1 MASSPSIDLAAVSE
15 THRRLV
21 DWLRGARRRRTRPLA
36 SELDGLDR
44 GPRHDPHR
52 PQRGRVHADD
62 RRPRNSGDI
71 GDQYEGGKAG
81 REAEITSG
89 AGRGWAELLADV
101 ETSTERLERAF
112 TATPDE
118 VWATGQG
125 RLLAGIEPVREFPHR
140 RAREVEIHRLDLG
153 LGATYDEWTEGFVAR
168 EWPLSVARLAA
179 RLPDGESV
187 RLVVESAD
195 GIVSEEAGS
204 GSDPFELRGS
214 RTELLA
220 WIVGRR
226 DVPGAPPL
234 ASWP

>member
-1 MASSPSIDLAAVSE
+1 MTHIARNADGFTRMIAAAE
-15 THRRLV
+15 
-21 DWLRGARRRRTRPLA
+21 
-36 SELDGLDR
+36 
-44 GPRHDPHR
+44 
-52 PQRGRVHADD
+52 Q
-62 RRPRNSGDI
+62 GDI

-89 AGRGWAELLADV
+89 ADRGWAELLADV

-112 TATPDE
+112 AATPDE

-153 LGATYDEWTEGFVAR
+153 LGATYDEWTDGFVAR

-195 GIVSEEAGS
+195 GTVSEEAGS

-214 RTELLA
+214 R
-220 WIVGRR
+220 RR
-226 DVPGAPPL
+226 AARLDRGSPRGARRAPL